1 MKHMNFKKILLV
13 GSAAVFSAVTSF
25 AQVIPFHIDGLSDPS
40 GLDVSATGSID
51 FSGLV
56 FGAGYTG
63 NLVVTIS
70 NTSPESSDPSF
81 ISSFYLRRPVSGGTN
96 LTGESLLASSNPNTW
111 GLTNSFNDGNGNI
124 TSVWDGDALDYAD
137 YFGAAMQSPENDKLE
152 REGDFAPAT
161 FVFNFAPGTIVDVNE
176 WLGAGEDE
184 PLMFV
189 RWQGI
194 GENSGL
200 DESAKGYGGGG
211 KPFEPNVIPEPALI
225 APLAFAGLVGF
236 LWARRRLVSK
246 K

>member
-1 MKHMNFKKILLV
+1 MKHLNFKNILLV
-13 GSAAVFSAVTSF
+13 GSAAVLSAVTCF
-25 AQVIPFHIDGLSDPS
+25 AQVIPFQIDGVGSEDGRPVQAS
-40 GLDVSATGSID
+40 GSID

-56 FGAGYTG
+56 LGAGYNG
-63 NLVVTIS
+63 KLVVTLQ

-81 ISSFYLRRPVSGGTN
+81 ISSFYLRRPVAGGSN
-96 LTGESLLASSNPNTW
+96 LGGESLLQSESNPDTW
-111 GLTNSFNDGNGNI
+111 GLTSGFNDGHGNV
-124 TSVWDGDALDYAD
+124 TSIWDGATLDYAD
-137 YFGAAMQSPENDKLE
+137 YFGARIQPPENDGLPRTGE
-152 REGDFAPAT
+152 FAPAT
-161 FVFNFAPGTIVDVNE
+161 FVFTFSGAITDINE

-194 GENSGL
+194 GVE
-200 DESAKGYGGGG
+200 DDSAKGYGGGG

-225 APLAFAGLVGF
+225 APLGFVGLVGF